1 MVKVADAPKKFLEMQ
16 KRGVI
21 VRPNVGYGLP
31 DWLRITIGKPEQ
43 NERCIE
49 ELSRLVK

>member
-1 MVKVADAPKKFLEMQ
+1 MQ

-31 DWLRITIGKPEQ
+31 DWLRITIGTPEQ
-43 NERCIE
+43 NARCIE
-49 ELSRLVK
+49 ELGNTLK